1 MRRRSRSMDDDDGRE
16 RRRRR
21 EDSRDGGG
29 RDGERYYHRGGERAR
44 RERRSRSRE
53 REDGA
58 PASTTLAERLRSD
71 GDGGRYGVADA
82 EDVPAP
88 VIPKEE
94 ASFALSG
101 LLAAESNSVKGVAL
115 KYIEPRG
122 EAKLPTQKWRL
133 YCFKGKEECE
143 EPYKISG
150 QTRYLIGRDRAVVD
164 IPSDHP
170 SCSKQHCVIQF
181 RDVDDGE
188 GAQPY
193 AFDLGSTN
201 GTFVNKKR
209 IDANAYVKLKAK
221 DTLSFGHSTRL
232 YVLLHEGVVS

>member
-1 MRRRSRSMDDDDGRE
+1 MTTTTTTSRR
-16 RRRRR
+16 
-21 EDSRDGGG
+21 
-29 RDGERYYHRGGERAR
+29 
-44 RERRSRSRE
+44 
-53 REDGA
+53 
-58 PASTTLAERLRSD
+58 D
-71 GDGGRYGVADA
+71 GDGGRYGPPDDPRAD
-82 EDVPAP
+82 VNPAP
-88 VIPKEE
+88 SIPKEQ

-150 QTRYLIGRDRAVVD
+150 QTKYLIGRDRAVVD

-221 DTLSFGHSTRL
+221 DTLSFAHSTRL